1 MNKEELKAK
10 HPELYQAVLD
20 EGRESAAEESAE
32 AAKQS
37 VADERTRIV
46 ALVSAGFGEEPGKK
60 FSAVVEKGLTAE
72 DIGALGISFGG
83 GDSSA
88 DLESR
93 QEILEGLREN
103 GQQPLG
109 KTKGEDTEDFEA
121 KVKAYRAEH
130 GCGKG
135 KAVSAMAREYPD
147 LHKAWLDKDQQAK

>member
-20 EGRESAAEESAE
+20 EGRESAAEENDKAV
-32 AAKQS
+32 KQS
-37 VADERTRIV
+37 AADERTRIV

-60 FSAVVEKGLTAE
+60 FAAVVEKGLTAE
-72 DIGALGISFGG
+72 DIGALGISFGVA
-83 GDSSA
+83 DSSA

-93 QEILEGLREN
+93 QEILKSLREN

-109 KTKGEDTEDFEA
+109 KTQGEDTEDFEA

-147 LHKAWLDKDQQAK
+147 LHKAWLDKQGK